1 MGHYSKRQGPK
12 IATTAIIWGFATG
25 MLAICIPLVAITES
39 GPILPLAVILGA
51 SGGTLAVWH
60 SAERESAKFSQLKST
75 VKQLNER
82 VITLEAIC
90 SSNELEIQRRFQE
103 LEPKDKV

>member
-1 MGHYSKRQGPK
+1 MGHRSKSQGPK

-39 GPILPLAVILGA
+39 GPLLPLVVILGA

-60 SAERESAKFSQLKST
+60 SGKLESAKFSQLTST
-75 VKQLNER
+75 LKQLNER

-90 SSNELEIQRRFQE
+90 SSNELEIQQRFKE